1 MPGHDG
7 QGRGAAPTVSFE
19 GGRPK
24 AGTELTNN
32 RVTDRL
38 AIDAHAVFRLGSAC
52 LGHPGDSAR
61 GVLGAVR
68 PSAIECE
75 PNLWLDHVAG
85 TSPAMTVRA
94 LKLTSSVSSIRGR
107 WELAM
112 TESAG
117 SDHNGGARSPV
128 APARRRVRVA
138 KREARSRLTP
148 AAPQGLM
155 SPRIGATV
163 PARSVGG
170 LDA

>member
-38 AIDAHAVFRLGSAC
+38 AIDAHAVFRLVSAC
-52 LGHPGDSAR
+52 LDHPGDSTR
-61 GVLGAVR
+61 GALGAVR

-75 PNLWLDHVAG
+75 PNLLLYHMAV
-85 TSPAMTVRA
+85 TTPAMRVRA
-94 LKLTSSVSSIRGR
+94 LKLTSPVSSIRGR

-117 SDHNGGARSPV
+117 SDNNGGARSP
-128 APARRRVRVA
+128 
-138 KREARSRLTP
+138 
-148 AAPQGLM
+148 
-155 SPRIGATV
+155 I
-163 PARSVGG
+163 
-170 LDA
+170 